1 MTQKL
6 TINIWAEDEELK
18 LSVNGDNPTVFKPP
32 MHFLKEYLEKK
43 ELKKHYIIPF
53 GEALYRSVFIT
64 DRRRELIKEL
74 FDKAEQEK
82 LIIHIQ
88 SDIPDVHDIPWEII
102 KDPERNTPWALLGNV
117 AFYRSTSQNFLLP
130 KPISPPIRILIVLSL
145 PVEVYKQAPIDP
157 LKEIEIINQALDEWR
172 DFVKVDTLVKASWN
186 EIRKWLQ
193 KKNYH
198 ILHFTGH
205 GGAGGI
211 LILEDETDYQKSKEI
226 QPEQTKELFEKAGL
240 RAVILNA
247 CNTAT
252 STIFSPSSAMM
263 IYEAGIPLVI
273 ANQAPVRDDE
283 AIKMTKELYKAIFS
297 NTQLS
302 YMLNYSRLD
311 LEEWW
316 KPVLFL
322 NPDLTKTKLFNLTQI
337 PDIKPKNKLFRD
349 LGTFGNARLYIYRY
363 QPLRKITELFFNGE
377 KIITLHGLGGVG
389 KSFMAD
395 YIARFLKTR
404 FDYVLAIDLKE
415 DLEEKTFQEIKRF
428 ISDTLEDEEIISS
441 KQAKELKKS
450 GIRSFWTQLNKNLHN
465 SPFLLILDNFEE
477 VQDKHGKIKDRSI
490 KEFLRAIKTGSWNG
504 LCLITTRLIPYITD
518 RVRLEPVVEMETY
531 SRPEQILFFINLS
544 DKYKD
549 IVEKLSAKIDKIDK
563 FLNWHPFAVELL
575 LRNPDEDPL
584 RITEYKEIKELM
596 EFYSTY
602 IEEYPKEF
610 SLFFKL
616 RYPFSRDLL
625 KTLVN
630 NPSFEELVLEKLRL
644 AKKENETYSIYN
656 ILPLT
661 IKDKIKNYELNKE
674 VINSLLSFKSNNIPF
689 DDMNIVELIPERGLK
704 KEQKNLLAKKYNN
717 LGIYYYRTG
726 YLDKALKYH
735 EKALDIRKAIYGE
748 KHPDVATSYNNI
760 ALVYRAKGELNTALK
775 YHKKALDIIK
785 AIYGEKHP
793 DVATS
798 YNNIAGV
805 YYDKGELNTA
815 LKYHEKA
822 LDIRKAIH
830 GEKHPDV
837 ATSYNN
843 IAVVYHDKGELNNAL
858 KYHEKAL
865 DIRKAIY
872 GEKHP
877 YVATSYN
884 NIALVYHDK
893 GELNNALKYHE
904 KALDIRKAIY
914 GEKHP
919 YVATSYNNIAEVYHD
934 KGELNNALKYHEKA
948 LDIRKAIYGEKHYYV
963 LYTSLR
969 IADICIRSG
978 KKEKYKDALNI
989 ALNCLD
995 ILVAERHPHAIR
1007 YFLNFLTT
1015 WKKFKERFGECRSI
1029 SERILSIRK
1038 NLALPPQLL
1047 SFL

>member
-157 LKEIEIINQALDEWR
+157 LREIEIINQALDEWR

-211 LILEDETDYQKSKEI
+211 LILEDETDYQKPKEI

-549 IVEKLSAKIDKIDK
+549 IVEKLSVKKDKIDK

-584 RITEYKEIKELM
+584 RITKYKEIKELM
-596 EFYSTY
+596 EFYSAY

-674 VINSLLSFKSNNIPF
+674 VINSLLSFESNIPF

-717 LGIYYYRTG
+717 SSCHLFYK
-726 YLDKALKYH
+726 LLEVKAQNK
-735 EKALDIRKAIYGE
+735 
-748 KHPDVATSYNNI
+748 
-760 ALVYRAKGELNTALK
+760 
-775 YHKKALDIIK
+775 
-785 AIYGEKHP
+785 
-793 DVATS
+793 
-798 YNNIAGV
+798 
-805 YYDKGELNTA
+805 
-815 LKYHEKA
+815 
-822 LDIRKAIH
+822 
-830 GEKHPDV
+830 
-837 ATSYNN
+837 
-843 IAVVYHDKGELNNAL
+843 
-858 KYHEKAL
+858 
-865 DIRKAIY
+865 
-872 GEKHP
+872 
-877 YVATSYN
+877 
-884 NIALVYHDK
+884 
-893 GELNNALKYHE
+893 
-904 KALDIRKAIY
+904 
-914 GEKHP
+914 
-919 YVATSYNNIAEVYHD
+919 
-934 KGELNNALKYHEKA
+934 
-948 LDIRKAIYGEKHYYV
+948 
-963 LYTSLR
+963 
-969 IADICIRSG
+969 
-978 KKEKYKDALNI
+978 
-989 ALNCLD
+989 
-995 ILVAERHPHAIR
+995 
-1007 YFLNFLTT
+1007 
-1015 WKKFKERFGECRSI
+1015 
-1029 SERILSIRK
+1029 
-1038 NLALPPQLL
+1038 
-1047 SFL
+1047 

>member
-18 LSVNGDNPTVFKPP
+18 LSVNGDHPTVFKPP
-32 MHFLKEYLEKK
+32 MHFLKEYFEKK

-64 DRRRELIKEL
+64 DRRRELIEEL

-211 LILEDETDYQKSKEI
+211 LILEDETDYQKPKEI

-477 VQDKHGKIKDRSI
+477 VQDKHGKIKDRAI

-549 IVEKLSAKIDKIDK
+549 IVEKLSVKKDKIDK

-674 VINSLLSFKSNNIPF
+674 VINSLLRFESNNIPF

-717 LGIYYYRTG
+717 LGIFYNRIG
-726 YLDKALKYH
+726 YLDTALKYH
-735 EKALDIRKAIYGE
+735 KKALDIRKAIYKAIYGE

-775 YHKKALDIIK
+775 YHEKALDISK

-798 YNNIAGV
+798 YNNIALV
-805 YYDKGELNTA
+805 YHAKGELNNA
-815 LKYHEKA
+815 LKYFEKA
-822 LDIRKAIH
+822 LDIIKAIY
-830 GEKHPDV
+830 GEKHPYV
-837 ATSYNN
+837 ATFYNN
-843 IAVVYHDKGELNNAL
+843 IALVYHAKGELNNAL

-865 DIRKAIY
+865 DIIKAIY

-877 YVATSYN
+877 
-884 NIALVYHDK
+884 D
-893 GELNNALKYHE
+893 
-904 KALDIRKAIY
+904 
-914 GEKHP
+914 
-919 YVATSYNNIAEVYHD
+919 
-934 KGELNNALKYHEKA
+934 
-948 LDIRKAIYGEKHYYV
+948 V

-978 KKEKYKDALNI
+978 KKEKCKDALNI

-1007 YFLNFLTT
+1007 YFLDFLTT
-1015 WKKFKERFGECRSI
+1015 WKEFRERFGECRSI

-1047 SFL
+1047 NFL